1 MDANM
6 ITTAIGSLG
15 FPIVAACGLFWY
27 NVKIVTK
34 MTDTVN
40 NNTNAIIKLAE
51 KMDCKEV

>member
-27 NVKIVTK
+27 NVKVVTK
-34 MTDTVN
+34 MTDAVN
-40 NNTNAIIKLAE
+40 NNTTVVAKLIE
-51 KMDCKEV
+51 NMDNKG